1 METPNQDIRLQV
13 LICTLGDEGIRRVAA
28 ACHPQVCQ
36 VEYLVSWQLP
46 EGDLP
51 VPEALQRPDF
61 RIVKSYTRGLS
72 RNRNA
77 AIEAASAPLCLI
89 SDDDVIYNADNLQ
102 GIIRHFDENPETDI
116 LTFRYA
122 SASEAKTYPDRP
134 FPLDSPPKGYYASSI
149 EIAFRR
155 DSVAGKI
162 RFNENFGIGARFI
175 AGEEDI
181 FIYDALRAGLSGRY
195 IPFDIARHDD
205 LSTSARL
212 YADPALI
219 TAKGAV
225 FTHIHPAS
233 WPLRMLVHALRNIKN
248 NNGISTFRY
257 LKSWLNGAFSN

>member
-13 LICTLGDEGIRRVAA
+13 LICTLGGEGIRRVAA

-61 RIVKSYTRGLS
+61 RIIKSDTRGLS

-102 GIIRHFDENPETDI
+102 GIIRHFDENPEEDI

-122 SASEAKTYPDRP
+122 
-134 FPLDSPPKGYYASSI
+134 
-149 EIAFRR
+149 
-155 DSVAGKI
+155 
-162 RFNENFGIGARFI
+162 
-175 AGEEDI
+175 
-181 FIYDALRAGLSGRY
+181 
-195 IPFDIARHDD
+195 
-205 LSTSARL
+205 
-212 YADPALI
+212 
-219 TAKGAV
+219 
-225 FTHIHPAS
+225 
-233 WPLRMLVHALRNIKN
+233 
-248 NNGISTFRY
+248 
-257 LKSWLNGAFSN
+257 